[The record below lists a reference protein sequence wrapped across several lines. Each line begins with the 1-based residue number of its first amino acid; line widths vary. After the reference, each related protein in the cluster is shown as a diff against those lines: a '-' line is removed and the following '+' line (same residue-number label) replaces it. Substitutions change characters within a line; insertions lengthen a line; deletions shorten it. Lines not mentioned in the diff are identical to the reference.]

1 VTVAP
6 RIRRDP
12 RAATNKRIRAAVL
25 TAEPE
30 IVRVDNPACTVLAVM
45 DAEGGRLSRADREA
59 MAAARKLADSLHGAV
74 VMLAG
79 HSQHIALQVRP
90 EAEGADAAIVP
101 VDAGFAEEIAETRV
115 PFVVAAAA
123 LTEARH
129 ILFPETP
136 VGGELA
142 RRVAARLDDW
152 PATRVVRLSASEAI
166 CIADAGRCD
175 LTRPLPRILVPAPEA
190 FAPLPPS
197 PLREARRISLDAAT
211 QVPRVRVIEFIIPD
225 PRSVALAEAEL
236 IIGAG
241 GGLSNW
247 QAFHEAALL
256 LGAAE
261 GGSRV
266 VCDAGLL
273 PRTRQVGV
281 SGVMVSPRCYLAF
294 GIAGASQHLQ
304 GIADAE
310 RVVAVNS
317 DRYAPIMHRAD
328 LAIAADAQVV
338 LPALVARA
346 RARGVR
352 HAG

>member
-1 VTVAP
+1 VTAAP

-12 RAATNKRIRAAVL
+12 RDRTNKRTRTAAL
-25 TAEPE
+25 SAEPE

-45 DAEGGRLSRADREA
+45 DAESGRLSRADREA
-59 MAAARKLADSLHGAV
+59 MAAARKLADTLYGQV

-79 HSQHIALQVRP
+79 HSPSVACQVRP

-101 VDAGFAEEIAETRV
+101 VDSGFAEETAETRV
-115 PFVVAAAA
+115 SFVVAAAA
-123 LTEARH
+123 STEARH

-142 RRVAARLDDW
+142 RRVAARFGDW
-152 PATRVVRLSASEAI
+152 PATRVVRLSATEAI
-166 CIADAGRCD
+166 CIADAGRSD
-175 LTRPLPRILVPAPEA
+175 VTRPLPRILVPAPAA
-190 FAPLPPS
+190 FAPLPPG
-197 PLREARRISLDAAT
+197 PLREARRITLDAVA
-211 QVPRVRVIEFIIPD
+211 QIPRVRVIEIINPD
-225 PRSVALAEAEL
+225 PRSLPLAEAEL

-241 GGLSNW
+241 GGLTNW
-247 QAFHEAALL
+247 EAFHEAAVL

-261 GGSRV
+261 GGSRA

-281 SGVMVSPRCYLAF
+281 SGVLVSPRCYLAF

-317 DRYAPIMHRAD
+317 DRHAPIMQRAD

-338 LPALVARA
+338 LRALVARA
-346 RARGVR
+346 RARGAR
-352 HAG
+352 HGG